1 MLYKAGASI
10 PASTPSIGKVY
21 ADAKH
26 MYSWHTCRLQT
37 PPERFIGKGRVGT
50 DRQALFTAKNCL
62 EIRSAAA
69 GTYNSQNSLV
79 SLPALL
85 NGREAR
91 CYRGV
96 VFVVMHKLDALRV
109 NRPAA
114 LKAKKCPYSL
124 IRAVD

>member
-62 EIRSAAA
+62 KSDQRLPEHTTARIA
-69 GTYNSQNSLV
+69 LV

-96 VFVVMHKLDALRV
+96 IFVVMHKLDALRV

>member
-1 MLYKAGASI
+1 MQMQSICIAG
-10 PASTPSIGKVY
+10 TL
-21 ADAKH
+21 AD
-26 MYSWHTCRLQT
+26 CRHHRNALLVR
-37 PPERFIGKGRVGT
+37 EEWGRNV
-50 DRQALFTAKNCL
+50 LFTAKNCL
-62 EIRSAAA
+62 KSDQRLPEHTTARIA
-69 GTYNSQNSLV
+69 LV